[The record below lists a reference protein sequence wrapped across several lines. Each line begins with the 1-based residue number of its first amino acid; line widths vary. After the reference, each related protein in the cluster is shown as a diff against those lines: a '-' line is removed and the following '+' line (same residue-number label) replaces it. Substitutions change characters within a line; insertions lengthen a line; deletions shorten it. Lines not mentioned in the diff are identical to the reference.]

1 MRCKPAILNRRHKEF
16 LLNKL
21 SRREIVLG
29 VAGAAGVALNA
40 PANAQEPPATDL
52 ARAAREANQR
62 NSEALSKMEL
72 PLATEPAFQF
82 KA

>member
-29 VAGAAGVALNA
+29 AAGAALPM
-40 PANAQEPPATDL
+40 PANAQEPAATDL
-52 ARAAREANQR
+52 TRAAREANQR
-62 NSEALSKMEL
+62 NSEALSKMDL
-72 PLATEPAFQF
+72 PIATEPAFQF